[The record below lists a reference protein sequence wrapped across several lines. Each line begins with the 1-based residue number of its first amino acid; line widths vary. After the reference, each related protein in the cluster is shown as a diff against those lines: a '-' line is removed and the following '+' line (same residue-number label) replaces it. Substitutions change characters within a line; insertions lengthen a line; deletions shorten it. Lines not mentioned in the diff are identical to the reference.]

1 MKHKIRRCL
10 SQTELFPSFCHP
22 NPISSHLKNYES
34 DKKIVPSKKAKTR
47 NNFCNYNNSLQKC
60 SKYCQSSSFLLPT
73 KVTSKNINKK
83 LNLVRNLESTINIAK
98 DYKNFGESFLLPDY
112 YFISSE
118 KMINSLKSNGV
129 DYTLKKYFNNN
140 NKNIIVKPNFMK
152 NKKTLLNEYI
162 TNNNNNNIN
171 KTKKVGSKYIDLI
184 NSVNKT
190 SYIEHKNKCNSKKKI
205 VTTYISKVDV
215 FKIKKIFKFSYDSKG
230 GKKVVKRVYN
240 NYTIDKKYKSSNGC
254 SVKNY
259 SNNSISLNSTML
271 TTNLSK
277 KDSSVC

>member
-1 MKHKIRRCL
+1 
-10 SQTELFPSFCHP
+10 
-22 NPISSHLKNYES
+22 
-34 DKKIVPSKKAKTR
+34 
-47 NNFCNYNNSLQKC
+47 
-60 SKYCQSSSFLLPT
+60 
-73 KVTSKNINKK
+73 
-83 LNLVRNLESTINIAK
+83 
-98 DYKNFGESFLLPDY
+98 
-112 YFISSE
+112 
-118 KMINSLKSNGV
+118 
-129 DYTLKKYFNNN
+129 
-140 NKNIIVKPNFMK
+140 MK

-162 TNNNNNNIN
+162 TNNNNNIN
-171 KTKKVGSKYIDLI
+171 KTKKVSSKYIDLI

-277 KDSSVC
+277 KDISVC